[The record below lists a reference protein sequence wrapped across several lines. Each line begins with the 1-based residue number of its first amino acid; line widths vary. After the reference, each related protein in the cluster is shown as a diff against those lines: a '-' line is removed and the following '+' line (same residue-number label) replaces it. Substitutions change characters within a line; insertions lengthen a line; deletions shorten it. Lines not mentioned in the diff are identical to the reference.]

1 MGRAIRPNVPGGV
14 FHLTA
19 RTLRGQRWFTPAVR
33 TRTLDVL
40 ARAVPASDIRL
51 LAVTV
56 MPNHL
61 HLVVQ
66 QGRYRVGRFMQS
78 LLRRIV
84 HLIHREHGLEG
95 PIFWRPYGYT
105 PCLDAEHARNAI
117 VYTHL
122 NPVRARLCDDPL
134 DYPWSSHE
142 LFIAR
147 ADAAGGSKHPEAQR
161 LIGLVQ
167 PHRALRLFAFAADR
181 SIDDLCVDYQRF
193 VAWRLAVDRWT
204 EEERSS
210 PLHNGGPEPLA
221 RCVFGSLGAL
231 SPLFHTRAAP
241 SQHALPVAG
250 FPDLA
255 DLARTTLA
263 AASPRLDHH
272 AIRGRRGGRALS
284 RLRHLVILRAHA
296 AGYRNADIARFLDL
310 SESAVSKV
318 VCADA
323 GR

>member
-51 LAVTV
+51 LAVAV

-105 PCLDAEHARNAI
+105 PCMDPEHARNAI

-122 NPVRARLCDDPL
+122 NPVRAGLCDDPL
-134 DYPWSSHE
+134 GYPWSSHE
-142 LFIAR
+142 LFITR
-147 ADAAGGSKHPEAQR
+147 AEIAESAMQPEARR
-161 LIGLVQ
+161 LIGLVEPQ
-167 PHRALRLFAFAADR
+167 HALPLFALAANR
-181 SIDDLCVDYQRF
+181 SSDDLCGDYQRF
-193 VAWRLAVDRWT
+193 VAWRLALDRWT
-204 EEERSS
+204 GEGR
-210 PLHNGGPEPLA
+210 PPAPTRCGPEPLA
-221 RCVFGSLGAL
+221 NGVVGHVAEL
-231 SPLFHTRAAP
+231 SPLFHVRAVP
-241 SQHALPVAG
+241 SRQGRRPPG

-263 AASPRLDHH
+263 AESPMLDYH

-296 AGYRNADIARFLDL
+296 AGYRNADVARFLDL

-318 VCADA
+318 VCAES